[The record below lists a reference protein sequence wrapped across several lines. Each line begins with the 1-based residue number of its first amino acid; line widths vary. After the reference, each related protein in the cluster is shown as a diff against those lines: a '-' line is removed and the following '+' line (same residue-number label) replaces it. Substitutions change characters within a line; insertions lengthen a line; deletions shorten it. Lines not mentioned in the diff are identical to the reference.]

1 MYKTSNN
8 FIDIKREVAKVSQ
21 EKLELTKEDS
31 KEFYF
36 YLGIMYCA
44 SKLAKVYANK
54 GKDVHMVMNIDY
66 VKQGWETYKEWRA
79 EQDKKEQSHQISME
93 EIMPEVFKLL
103 DKYLKDNKN
112 KKKDKSEE

>member
-1 MYKTSNN
+1 MYKTSDN
-8 FIDIKREVAKVSQ
+8 FIDIMREVAKASQ
-21 EKLELTKEDS
+21 EELELTKENS
-31 KEFYF
+31 KEFHF
-36 YLGIMYCA
+36 YLGMMYCA

-54 GKDVHMVMNIDY
+54 GKAVHMDMNIDCA
-66 VKQGWETYKEWRA
+66 KQEWKAYKEWKA
-79 EQDKKEQSHQISME
+79 EQDKEEQSHQISME